1 MISSPSMAGTLPLR
15 AVAGVPASWIR
26 RQCAGA
32 VSEGVSQELLFERS
46 LIKLPHGDEADQ
58 ISPAQYLLLWMNTG
72 ISIEDAAQGLG
83 TTRFPLGHSALA
95 LRLMLGCA
103 TLEGAIHA
111 VKKFYSMS
119 SGAVRLELH
128 ASHDYAALSVRCEG
142 RIETAAEVMEDTGL
156 TFLFMCIN
164 VFLGRPM
171 PIINVI
177 TRDPTH
183 FNLGGRHWA
192 MKAPVRHGPVAA
204 IRFSKAILASRPTH
218 QRCHN
223 AYWDCF
229 RPWLQFIEEDEAAV
243 VPASEFRLNDL
254 AKKSGVSYAT
264 LRRRLERVHGGF
276 RPHRERALA
285 NAGIA
290 LLRDSE
296 ASVDSVAAELG
307 YADARS
313 FRRFLK
319 GATGKTPIEIR
330 RGEAAPWD
338 TAGSSAEIHRRIR
351 ETTARL
357 EV

>member
-1 MISSPSMAGTLPLR
+1 MPGASPLDAARGI
-15 AVAGVPASWIR
+15 PASWIR

-46 LIKLPHGDEADQ
+46 LIKLRHGDDADQ

-72 ISIEDAAQGLG
+72 MSIKDAAQGLG

-103 TLEGAIHA
+103 SLEGAMQA
-111 VKKFYSMS
+111 VRKFYSMS

-128 ASHDYAALSVRCEG
+128 TSHDYAALSVRCEG
-142 RIETAAEVMEDTGL
+142 RIKTAAEVMEDTGL
-156 TFLFMCIN
+156 SFLFMCIN

-171 PIINVI
+171 PVIDVI

-183 FNLGGRHWA
+183 FNLGGWHWA
-192 MKAPVRHGPVAA
+192 MKAPVRHGPIAA
-204 IRFSKAILASRPTH
+204 IRFSKALLASRPT
-218 QRCHN
+218 RNGCHS

-229 RPWLQFIEEDEAAV
+229 RPWLQFVEEDETAI
-243 VPASEFRLNDL
+243 VPASEFRLNGL

-264 LRRRLERVHGGF
+264 LRRRPERAHGGF
-276 RPHRERALA
+276 RPHRERTLA

-330 RGEAAPWD
+330 RGESAPWD
-338 TAGSSAEIHRRIR
+338 TGGLSADIHRRIR
-351 ETTARL
+351 ETTALL